1 MTIEA
6 FARYHGSFFFSFLLR
21 IGVCSPLGAY
31 QVVPVVKNLSANAGD
46 KRDVGLIPGLG
57 RSPGGNGN
65 PLQYFCLED
74 PMDRAAWRAMVLRV
88 PKSWTQLK
96 WFSTHAH
103 IADGQCCHSFRCR
116 AKGLSPNMHVSI
128 LPQTLLLLLLLL
140 SHFSRV

>member
-1 MTIEA
+1 MVVFFLA
-6 FARYHGSFFFSFLLR
+6 FYCVLE
-21 IGVCSPLGAY
+21 CSPLGAY
-31 QVVPVVKNLSANAGD
+31 QVVLVVKNLSASAGD

-74 PMDRAAWRAMVLRV
+74 PMDRAAWRAMVFRA

-103 IADGQCCHSFRCR
+103 IAD
-116 AKGLSPNMHVSI
+116 
-128 LPQTLLLLLLLL
+128 
-140 SHFSRV
+140 